1 MEALAVWS
9 TSRPA
14 SGGAASTGEVPSSQQ
29 QQQQQSQ
36 QQPQQQSQQQPQ
48 QQLQQQP
55 QRQPQQPLH
64 SPIGENDTYQQ
75 PLCLPIGENGTY
87 IVRTTQTVR
96 IASASAE
103 AAAASQ
109 QPHAVY
115 VLEPGEYIVTDR
127 GLYKVRSRRVA
138 RCEYN
143 GFEVREDKVWW
154 QAGYLSFK
162 KGDNIEVVSLPCGG
176 HRNNRYPVYVYGR
189 GPGNRWGW
197 VPEAVLVEMYSLEDE
212 DDERNGDNNLPPE
225 SELPFVDLRAP
236 TSPLPPQVDPL
247 SGGNVT
253 LPPPPPPPPPQSD
266 PPTEGDGGNVT
277 PPPPPPPPPPQ
288 SDPPT
293 EGDGGNVTPPPSPP
307 LAPQVDPPYGGN
319 VPPPCGATVS
329 SFKVG
334 EKVVFL

>member
-109 QPHAVY
+109 QPHAVH

-127 GLYKVRSRRVA
+127 GLLYEVLSRRVA

-143 GFEVREDKVWW
+143 GFEVREDKVWQ

-162 KGDNIEVVSLPCGG
+162 QGDIIEVVSLPCGG
-176 HRNNRYPVYVYGR
+176 HRNNRYPVYVFGR

-247 SGGNVT
+247 Y
-253 LPPPPPPPPPQSD
+253 
-266 PPTEGDGGNVT
+266 GGNVT
-277 PPPPPPPPPPQ
+277 PPPPPPPPPQ
-288 SDPPT
+288 VDPPT
-293 EGDGGNVTPPPSPP
+293 EVDGGNVTPPPPPP
-307 LAPQVDPPYGGN
+307 LPPQVDPPYGGN
-319 VPPPCGATVS
+319 VPPPCGATDS
-329 SFKVG
+329 SIKVG
-334 EKVVFL
+334 DTVLFL